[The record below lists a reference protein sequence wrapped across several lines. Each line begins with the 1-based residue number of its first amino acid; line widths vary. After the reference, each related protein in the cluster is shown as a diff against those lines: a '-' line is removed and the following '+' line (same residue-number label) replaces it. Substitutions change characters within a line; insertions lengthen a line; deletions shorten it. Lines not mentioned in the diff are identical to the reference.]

1 MAEGANALPLVLI
14 VCGAPGTGK
23 TTLARKL
30 APALGLPLIT
40 RDDLKESL
48 FESLGWSTVEWSVRL
63 GRATYELVYLLIEHL
78 LAARCSLLVETP
90 FDPDWA
96 NPRFQALQA
105 RYPFRPAQVILS
117 TRADLLRQRYAQ
129 LRPPPTASRAHLAA
143 GEPVDSGERHPG
155 HVDRLRMGDF
165 DPVEL
170 ERRNRPLDLG
180 GPVLHIDTSDFAA
193 LDFDDLVRRLRS
205 IRET

>member
-1 MAEGANALPLVLI
+1 MSAITQVTVQPSNRREYRIEDLPLVVI

-30 APALGLPLIT
+30 APALGLPLIS

-48 FESLGWSTVEWSVRL
+48 FTTLGWSTVEWSERL
-63 GRATYELVYLLIEHL
+63 GRATYELVYLLMERL

-90 FDPDWA
+90 FDPSWA
-96 NPRFQALQA
+96 NPRFQALRA

-117 TRADLLRQRYAQ
+117 ARADALLQRYAQ
-129 LRPPPTASRAHLAA
+129 RVA
-143 GEPVDSGERHPG
+143 SGERHPG
-155 HVDRLRMGDF
+155 HVDRLRMGRF
-165 DPVEL
+165 DPEEL
-170 ERRNRPLDLG
+170 RRRNQPLALD
-180 GPVLHIDTSDFAA
+180 GPVVRIDTSDFAA
-193 LDFDDLVRRLRS
+193 LDLDGLITRLRS

>member
-1 MAEGANALPLVLI
+1 MAEARNVLPLVLI

-30 APALGLPLIT
+30 APALDLPLIA

-48 FESLGWSTVEWSVRL
+48 FETLGWSTAAWSQRL
-63 GRATYELVYLLIEHL
+63 GQATYELVYLLIERL
-78 LAARCSLLVETP
+78 LEARCSLLVETP

-105 RYPFRPAQVILS
+105 RHPFQPALVFLS

-129 LRPPPTASRAHLAA
+129 R
-143 GEPVDSGERHPG
+143 VDNGERHPG
-155 HVDRLRMGDF
+155 HVDRLRMGQF
-165 DPVEL
+165 DTAEL
-170 ERRNRPLDLG
+170 ARRNRPLDLD
-180 GPVLHIDTSDFAA
+180 GPVFHVDTSDFAA
-193 LDFDDLVRRLRS
+193 LNFDRLLQQLRTL
-205 IRET
+205 RAN

>member
-1 MAEGANALPLVLI
+1 MTEDGNALPLVLL

-30 APALGLPLIT
+30 APTLGLPLIA

-48 FESLGWSTVEWSVRL
+48 FETLGWSTVDWSQQL
-63 GRATYELVYLLIEHL
+63 GRATYELVYLLIERL
-78 LAARCSLLVETP
+78 LEARCSLLVETP

-105 RYPFRPAQVILS
+105 RHPFQPAQVILS
-117 TRADLLRQRYAQ
+117 TPADLLLQRYA
-129 LRPPPTASRAHLAA
+129 RR
-143 GEPVDSGERHPG
+143 VDNGDRHPG
-155 HVDRLRMGDF
+155 HVDRLRMGQF

-170 ERRNRPLDLG
+170 GQRNRPLDLE
-180 GPVLHIDTSDFAA
+180 GPVFHIDTSSFAA
-193 LDFDDLVRRLRS
+193 LDFEGLVRQLRTL
-205 IRET
+205 RGT

>member
-1 MAEGANALPLVLI
+1 MAEGGNALPLVLI

-30 APALGLPLIT
+30 APALRLPLIA

-48 FESLGWSTVEWSVRL
+48 FETLGWSTVEWSERL
-63 GRATYELVYLLIEHL
+63 GGATYELVYLLIERL

-96 NPRFQALQA
+96 NSRFQALRA
-105 RYPFRPAQVILS
+105 RQPFQPAQ
-117 TRADLLRQRYAQ
+117 
-129 LRPPPTASRAHLAA
+129 
-143 GEPVDSGERHPG
+143 
-155 HVDRLRMGDF
+155 VDRLRMGQF

-170 ERRNRPLDLG
+170 GQRNRPLDLD
-180 GPVLHIDTSDFAA
+180 GPVFHIDTSDFAA
-193 LDFDDLVRRLRS
+193 LDFDRLVRQLRTL
-205 IRET
+205 RGT

>member
-14 VCGAPGTGK
+14 VCAAPGTGK

-30 APALGLPLIT
+30 APALGLPLLA

-63 GRATYELVYLLIEHL
+63 GRATYELVYLLIERL

-117 TRADLLRQRYAQ
+117 TRAEVLLRRYDQR
-129 LRPPPTASRAHLAA
+129 
-143 GEPVDSGERHPG
+143 VDSGERHPG

>member
-1 MAEGANALPLVLI
+1 MVEGTNAPLPFMLI

-23 TTLARKL
+23 TTLARNL
-30 APALGLPLIT
+30 APALGLPLIA

-48 FESLGWSTVEWSVRL
+48 FESLGWSTVEWSQRL
-63 GRATYELVYLLIEHL
+63 GRATYELVYLLIERL
-78 LAARCSLLVETP
+78 LAARSSRLVETP

-105 RYPFRPAQVILS
+105 RYPFRSAQVMLS
-117 TRADLLRQRYAQ
+117 TRADLLRPRYA
-129 LRPPPTASRAHLAA
+129 RR
-143 GEPVDSGERHPG
+143 VDSSERHPG
-155 HVDRLRMGDF
+155 HVDRLRMGQF

-193 LDFDDLVRRLRS
+193 LDFDDLVRQFRS
-205 IRET
+205 IGAT